1 MPKRIP
7 GSHFARHLI
16 ERRSLILQLVK
27 RDFQQRYVGSAA
39 GWLWGLIHPLV
50 LLGSYVFIFGICLG
64 TKPGPDEVTQNY
76 PMLLFAGM
84 LPWMLFSE
92 TLLRSSSSIV
102 EHANL
107 ITKTIFPAEIV
118 PVTIFLSSLISHLL
132 AVALFIAVAGLWM
145 RDFSPMIFLLP
156 VFLLLLGLLAVGLGW
171 IAGALQVYLRDTAQ
185 ILTVIMTLWFWVTPI
200 LITEKQFP
208 VWARFAIRANPLAY
222 LVRAYRVML
231 LGHRLPS
238 GQDMA
243 ATAAFAVGAF
253 VVGGL
258 FFRYLKRG
266 FADVL

>member
-1 MPKRIP
+1 
-7 GSHFARHLI
+7 
-16 ERRSLILQLVK
+16 
-27 RDFQQRYVGSAA
+27 VGSAA

-50 LLGSYVFIFGICLG
+50 LLGSYTFIFGVCLK

-92 TLLRSSSSIV
+92 TLLRSASAIV

-132 AVALFIAVAGLWM
+132 AVALFVAAAGLWM
-145 RDFSPMIFLLP
+145 QDFSPMVFLLP
-156 VFLLLLGLLAVGLGW
+156 VFLLLLGMLAVGLGW

-185 ILTVIMTLWFWVTPI
+185 ILSVIMTLWFWVTPI

-208 VWARFAIRANPLAY
+208 AWARFAIRANPLAY
-222 LVRAYRVML
+222 LVRDYRLML
-231 LGHRLPS
+231 LGHRLPAPE
-238 GQDMA
+238 DWAM
-243 ATAAFAVGAF
+243 TAAFAVGAF
-253 VVGGL
+253 VTGGL